1 MPIDSPRLPGD
12 SRTST
17 GCQILKDAT
26 ATFMRV
32 VGARRQTQGTRGI
45 SYPPVIDNLSRY
57 PDNRSPRLWR
67 TVVQIETELELG
79 RIRHEAGMPWR
90 IEHDFNMN
98 FLDTGQPREP
108 ALHLRLAPV
117 APSAPSTTLCH

>member
-1 MPIDSPRLPGD
+1 MDPESSYSWLFIVDAHRFATFARRQQG
-12 SRTST
+12 TST

-26 ATFMRV
+26 ATFIRV

-45 SYPPVIDNLSRY
+45 SNSPVIDNLSRY

-79 RIRHEAGMPWR
+79 RIRHEAGMPGR

-98 FLDTGQPREP
+98 FLDTGARAGSPRRP
-108 ALHLRLAPV
+108 
-117 APSAPSTTLCH
+117 